1 MSSIPNLRAHIDG
14 LSSTIKAL
22 ELTLRNLFKEK
33 SDAQREL
40 NSFIDPIAR
49 LPPELRVDIFLLCM
63 PETGDSKPDPNA
75 PPMVFLNV
83 CRLWRDIA
91 LAIPRLWARL
101 RIDSLP
107 CSDKFGPGELCN
119 AWIQRACGI
128 PLSLTLHGKL
138 VVNRTVRDLVSQY
151 SAQLRHLSLKPKILT
166 VLNVTVHSSREIEFD
181 ESVQFPSLETLTVL
195 PDNKLKMGL
204 DDCIRLLRAA
214 PALVECELGNML
226 HTDRPRMT
234 DPLVHASLQRLRLGR
249 IGGPAM
255 GGEDENS
262 AAILRHLTLPA
273 LRVLDVTTFD
283 IQVSD
288 LTAFLTRSSPPLTS
302 LSINCSSLPD
312 WAGQIMASCFEHIPN
327 LSSLTLA
334 GTYRSPVLSRLIQ
347 SPDIL
352 PNLRH
357 LVIHI
362 GLGFSTQECDAIIDL
377 ISVRAVESCRVLY
390 RKFEI
395 QESAVLPLLALAHD
409 DLQICVKPSEDN
421 IVPIRLPQG
430 LPLMSSETRIGSYS
444 VFLTIPYIRFGSQS
458 LIQ

>member
-22 ELTLRNLFKEK
+22 ELTLRDLFKEK

-63 PETGDSKPDPNA
+63 PESGDSKPDPNA

-107 CSDKFGPGELCN
+107 CSDKFGPGEVCN
-119 AWIQRACGI
+119 TWIQRACGI

-138 VVNRTVRDLVSQY
+138 IVNRTMRDLVSQY
-151 SAQLRHLSLKPKILT
+151 SAQLRHLSLKPKALTALT
-166 VLNVTVHSSREIEFD
+166 VTIQFGREIDFD
-181 ESVQFPSLETLTVL
+181 ESLQFPALETLAVL
-195 PDNKLKMGL
+195 PENTLKLCL
-204 DDCIRLLRAA
+204 DDCLRLLRAA
-214 PALVECELGNML
+214 PALVECELGKML
-226 HTDRPRMT
+226 HTDRPRVT

-249 IGGPAM
+249 AGGPAV

-262 AAILRHLTLPA
+262 AAILKHLTLPA
-273 LRVLDVTTFD
+273 LRLLCITTFD

-302 LSINCSSLPD
+302 LSINCSSRLPD
-312 WAGQIMASCFEHIPN
+312 WAEQITAGCFVHIPS
-327 LSSLTLA
+327 LTSLTLA
-334 GTYRSPVLSRLIQ
+334 GASCFAVLSRLIQ

-362 GLGFSTQECDAIIDL
+362 GSGFSTQECDVIIDF
-377 ISVRAVESCRVLY
+377 INVRVVESCRVLY
-390 RKFEI
+390 GRFEI
-395 QESAVLPLLALAHD
+395 QESVVLPLLALAHA
-409 DLQICVKPSEDN
+409 DLQIRVEPSEDN
-421 IVPIRLPQG
+421 VVSMEQR
-430 LPLMSSETRIGSYS
+430 TRS
-444 VFLTIPYIRFGSQS
+444 VVSQTQVGDDVVVLTMPFT
-458 LIQ
+458 